1 MSFDFDSESRRR
13 LGYKLIDRID
23 EYFSSLAS
31 RPVQQPEG
39 LRNFAD
45 LTETLP
51 ELGQDAAAVLDDVCA
66 EMITQ
71 GFHVPSANY
80 FGLMNPT
87 PAYMAVL
94 AELLVAALNPQLA
107 SLARSQ
113 LAARIERE
121 TVRWIGER
129 VGWDKPFDG
138 SFTSGGN
145 EANFSALAMALA
157 THFPQSV
164 EDGLASIAARPVLY
178 TSAEAHHSLDKSV
191 GLLGLGRKA
200 LRRIPVD
207 ANVRLDP
214 GKLEDQI
221 ARDQAAGFAPLCVAA
236 TAGTTNSGAIDDLS
250 TLAEHCRRNKL
261 WLHVDGAYGG
271 AAAFSHPHP
280 QLVRGI

>member
-94 AELLVAALNPQLA
+94 GDMLVAALKPHTPDL
-107 SLARSQ
+107 SRSQ
-113 LAARIERE
+113 
-121 TVRWIGER
+121 
-129 VGWDKPFDG
+129 
-138 SFTSGGN
+138 
-145 EANFSALAMALA
+145 
-157 THFPQSV
+157 
-164 EDGLASIAARPVLY
+164 RP
-178 TSAEAHHSLDKSV
+178 T
-191 GLLGLGRKA
+191 
-200 LRRIPVD
+200 
-207 ANVRLDP
+207 
-214 GKLEDQI
+214 
-221 ARDQAAGFAPLCVAA
+221 
-236 TAGTTNSGAIDDLS
+236 
-250 TLAEHCRRNKL
+250 
-261 WLHVDGAYGG
+261 
-271 AAAFSHPHP
+271 
-280 QLVRGI
+280 